1 MQPAPVISDGQPGSR
16 RSQAAFSLLELMLA
30 LMIFGMV
37 LTAIYSTWSAIL
49 RSARVGNDVAT
60 NAQRARIAARTIEDA
75 LLSAVM
81 FQANAPLYLVDVD
94 TSGDFAALSLVSRL
108 PYSFPGGGYFGDL
121 VVRRVVFSVE
131 AASDGTNDLVL
142 RQLPILQADTAA
154 EDSHTIVLARDV
166 SLFTCEFLGQPGSPM
181 ASRSGDWMPEWPFTN
196 ALPWVVRFTLAFGR
210 NVDSQGR
217 PRDITVRTVHIPSIT
232 VPGASSQGAAAGAPG
247 QPGVPPGGVPG
258 AGGAVAPGGAPGTD
272 GSGRFRPGRQL
283 PGGMPGGGR
292 LGPNG

>member
-1 MQPAPVISDGQPGSR
+1 MRSAPTSPDARPGSR
-16 RSQAAFSLLELMLA
+16 RRGAAFSLLELMLA
-30 LMIFGMV
+30 LAIFGMV

-81 FQANAPLYLVDVD
+81 FQANAPLYMVHVD
-94 TSGDFAALSLVSRL
+94 TSGDFGALSLVSRL

-131 AASDGTNDLVL
+131 AAPDGTNDLVL
-142 RQLPILQADTAA
+142 RQLPILQRDTEA

-166 SLFTCEFLGQPGSPM
+166 SLFQTEFLGQPCSPM
-181 ASRSGDWMPEWPFTN
+181 ASRTGEWMPEWPFTN
-196 ALPWVVRFTLAFGR
+196 AFPWVVRFTLAFGR
-210 NVDSQGR
+210 NVDAQGR

-232 VPGASSQGAAAGAPG
+232 VPTASSQGSAAGG
-247 QPGVPPGGVPG
+247 QPGAGGGVPPGGGPSG
-258 AGGAVAPGGAPGTD
+258 PQND
-272 GSGRFRPGRQL
+272 GSGRFRPGGQVPGSLPR
-283 PGGMPGGGR
+283 PGG
-292 LGPNG
+292 